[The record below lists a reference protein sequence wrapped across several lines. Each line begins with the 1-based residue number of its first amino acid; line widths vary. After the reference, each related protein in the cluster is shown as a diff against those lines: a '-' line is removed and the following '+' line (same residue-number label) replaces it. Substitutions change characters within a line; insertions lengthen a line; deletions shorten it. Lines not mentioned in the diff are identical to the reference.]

1 MSIIRFIVAAVVI
14 TVGLLVAAVAM
25 LLGLFAYAVQRL
37 FGKPG
42 RRPVFRHTV
51 YRSRSTPPRPSRPV
65 GDVID
70 VEVTDVEAMES
81 SRRSLP
87 SDSTPG

>member
-1 MSIIRFIVAAVVI
+1 MSIIRFIAAAVVI
-14 TVGLLVAAVAM
+14 TVGLLVAAVA
-25 LLGLFAYAVQRL
+25 LVLGLFAYAVQRL

-70 VEVTDVEAMES
+70 VEVTDVEAIEPKPEHLQ
-81 SRRSLP
+81 SREPR
-87 SDSTPG
+87 